1 MNSMTGFGR
10 GVAELDGREATVEIK
25 TVNSRYLDIAFRM
38 PRVLNLMEDRIRK
51 AIFAVISRG
60 KIDVLISYRNRRED
74 HAAVLVD
81 TALAKSYQNALIA
94 LREQTGLPGDI
105 TLLALASYPLVLST
119 QEAEEDEEAVWAVVE
134 KALQNSLSMLL
145 DMRLREGDRL
155 QEDLLQ
161 KAKGIKSHVG
171 IIKTNAP
178 ALEQAAKDRLVQKM
192 QEYIGT
198 DEILKQRVV
207 AEAALLADRRA
218 IDEEIVR
225 LYSHLDEF
233 CYNLTLP
240 EPVGRKLDFIVQEM
254 NREINTIGS
263 KANEQEVNAA
273 VITVKSEMEKIREQ
287 IQNIE

>member
-51 AIFAVISRG
+51 AIFAVINRG

-74 HAAVLVD
+74 HAVVLVD
-81 TALAKSYQNALIA
+81 TALAKSYQNALQT
-94 LREQTGLPGDI
+94 LREETGLQNDI
-105 TLLALASYPLVLST
+105 TLSTLASYPLVLTT

-134 KALQNSLSMLL
+134 KALQNSLCMLL
-145 DMRLREGDRL
+145 DMRLREGERL

-161 KAKGIKSHVG
+161 KAQGIKSHVG
-171 IIKTNAP
+171 VIKANAP
-178 ALEQAAKDRLVQKM
+178 AMEQAAKDRLVQKM

-198 DEILKQRVV
+198 DETLRQRVL
-207 AEAALLADRRA
+207 AEAALLADRKA

-225 LYSHLDEF
+225 MGSHLDEF
-233 CYNLTLP
+233 CYNLTLI